1 VPGLRDES
9 IERSKLVELASGID
23 AFYLSGWVA
32 LSPLLCEQLQAGQEA
47 ARAAGE
53 AQPFT
58 FGHAQFE
65 IWPHGLGRYPYR
77 LEHRHGVLQLSPNS
91 NLPPVRIQPR
101 AEFLHGIGALSAARW
116 FEDVLV
122 DRCGFTELSVS
133 RVDLHADFQGWR
145 LDGEDRERFVCRAN
159 ARTTYEEDG
168 RWTGFSFGRR
178 KTGTFSARIYDKTEE
193 LRRSK
198 AGYWEDIWGPNYRR
212 AEQVVRVEFEL
223 AGKAL
228 REFELSTPQEVVA
241 AAGSLW
247 MYMTDKWLSFR
258 SPSADAT
265 KARWPVAPEWE
276 SVQRARIA
284 DGAHGLAR
292 MVAGRR
298 RASLQGLAP
307 GLVGYIGSFA
317 ALVGAEDIGDTC
329 AALPRLLKLYGEVT
343 NRPFADRVAEKV
355 KRYGL

>member
-1 VPGLRDES
+1 
-9 IERSKLVELASGID
+9 
-23 AFYLSGWVA
+23 
-32 LSPLLCEQLQAGQEA
+32 
-47 ARAAGE
+47 
-53 AQPFT
+53 
-58 FGHAQFE
+58 
-65 IWPHGLGRYPYR
+65 
-77 LEHRHGVLQLSPNS
+77 VLQLSPNS

-101 AEFLHGIGALSAARW
+101 AEFLHGIGALSAAHW

-133 RVDLHADFQGWR
+133 RVDLHADFQRWR
-145 LDGEDRERFVCRAN
+145 LGGEDRERFLCRAK

-168 RWTGFSFGRR
+168 RWTGFIFGRR

-193 LRRSK
+193 LRRTK
-198 AGYWEDIWGPNYRR
+198 AGYWEDIWGPTYRR
-212 AEQVVRVEFEL
+212 GEQVVRVEFEL
-223 AGKAL
+223 AGQAL
-228 REFELSTPQEVVA
+228 REFGVSRPDEVIA

-247 MYMTDKWLSFR
+247 MYLTHEWLTYR
-258 SPSADAT
+258 SPNADAT

-284 DGAHGLAR
+284 DGAHGLER

-298 RASLQGLAP
+298 RSTLRGLAP

-329 AALPRLLKLYGEVT
+329 AALPELLRRYGNQT
-343 NRPFADRVAEKV
+343 DRPFADRVAEKV
-355 KRYGL
+355 KRNGL